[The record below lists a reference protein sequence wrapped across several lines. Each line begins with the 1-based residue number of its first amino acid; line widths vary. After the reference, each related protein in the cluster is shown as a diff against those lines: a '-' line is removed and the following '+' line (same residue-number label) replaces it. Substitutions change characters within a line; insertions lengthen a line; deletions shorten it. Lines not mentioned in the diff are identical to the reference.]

1 MYGTGVDGAGG
12 AGGACD
18 GICTISHG
26 FAISEID
33 ELASTASELETAG
46 DKGNGEASCEA
57 ALIRAASITDTGAG
71 AAAGGGGAGAD
82 GIGGGGGGEL
92 GTGEE
97 EPRRGGGG
105 FVSGKIP
112 TPARATS
119 GVSDKIAGT

>member
-1 MYGTGVDGAGG
+1 MYGTGVDGTGG

-18 GICTISHG
+18 GIGPVSDGLETSKP
-26 FAISEID
+26 E
-33 ELASTASELETAG
+33 EPASTASELETTC

-57 ALIRAASITDTGAG
+57 ELIRAASITDTGAG

-82 GIGGGGGGEL
+82 GIDGGGGEL
-92 GTGEE
+92 GTGGE

-112 TPARATS
+112 TPGRATS
-119 GVSDKIAGT
+119 GVSDEIAGT